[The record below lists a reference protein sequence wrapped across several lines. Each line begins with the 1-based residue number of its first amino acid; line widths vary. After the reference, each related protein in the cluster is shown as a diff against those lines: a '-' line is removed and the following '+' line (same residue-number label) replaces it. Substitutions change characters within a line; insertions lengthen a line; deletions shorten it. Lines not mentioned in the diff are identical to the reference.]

1 MLFRQRTLTTYER
14 EWFRMKK
21 LFSRRPSAGLI
32 VGFLALC
39 VALGGGA
46 YAASKSKKVP
56 YKGLDK
62 DARLKVLPVS
72 STNAGTNCDPN
83 SKTTYTICSSVDTN
97 VSTAFPRRVAL
108 TFNGVFNSAQ
118 TTPPPATPV
127 IARGECR
134 LQLDG
139 QPLNG
144 TQIRVEPTAHTDPTT
159 PVDSNDKGYGDGYG
173 INIVS
178 TPQGGKHTFSV
189 ACNELAGDLKVQQ
202 FQLSALAVR

>member
-1 MLFRQRTLTTYER
+1 
-14 EWFRMKK
+14 MKK
-21 LFSRRPSAGLI
+21 LFSRRPSAGLL

-46 YAASKSKKVP
+46 YAATKAKKVP

-83 SKTTYTICSSVDTN
+83 SKTDYTACISVSLKT
-97 VSTAFPRRVAL
+97 STAFPRRTAL

-118 TTPPPATPV
+118 PSPTPPPADRV
-127 IARGECR
+127 QARGECR

-144 TQIRVEPTAHTDPTT
+144 TQIRVEPGIHLDPAA

-173 INIVS
+173 INIVT
-178 TPQGGKHTFSV
+178 TPQGGQHTYTV

-202 FQLSALAVR
+202 LQLTALTVR

>member
-1 MLFRQRTLTTYER
+1 
-14 EWFRMKK
+14 MKK
-21 LFSRRPSAGLI
+21 LISRRPSAGLI

-46 YAASKSKKVP
+46 YAATKSKKVT

-72 STNAGTNCDPN
+72 AVNAGTNCDPN
-83 SKTTYTICSSVDTN
+83 SKTDYTTCTSVTLKT
-97 VSTAFPRRVAL
+97 STAFPRRTAL
-108 TFNGVFNSAQ
+108 TFNGVFDSAQ
-118 TTPPPATPV
+118 ATPPPQNPV

-144 TQIRVEPTAHTDPTT
+144 TQTRVEPRAHPNPTT
-159 PVDSNDKGYGDGYG
+159 PVDSNDNSYGDGYG
-173 INIVS
+173 INIVT
-178 TPQGGKHTFSV
+178 TPQGGQHTYTV
-189 ACNELAGDLKVQQ
+189 ACNELNGDLKVQQ
-202 FQLSALAVR
+202 FQLSALTVR